1 MLTQVK
7 EKSLRRAFGAR
18 CKEEGNEDET
28 NGFLHSEP
36 SFGNRVTRTIG
47 AGNAFL
53 LPITPHEDEDI
64 DEKAITA
71 SLIALNGTQR
81 KRCAWYDACVSNTVF
96 GFEITATDKQART
109 GVLRTAHGEVQT
121 PAFVA
126 VGTQGTIKALT
137 PEQAQTAGTQLIF
150 GNTYHLY
157 LRPGAELVAQH
168 GGLHRFMNW
177 NRPILTDSGG
187 FQVFSLGA
195 SVEHGVGKIANIFPG
210 EEPAPQRRLAKRESF
225 VKVTE
230 DGVHFRSHHD
240 GSKHYFTP
248 EHSIGVQKQLGAD
261 MVLAFDECTS
271 PLHDERYTE
280 RSMHRTH
287 RWAVRSLD
295 AFNDLPQ
302 VHDYEQ
308 ALYGIVQGGAYQA
321 LREESAKV
329 IGEMPFH
336 GMAIGGNLGM
346 TRQDMY
352 DILDWTMPY
361 LPDPKPRHLLGIGDV
376 PSIFEAVMRGVD
388 TFDCVLPTRNA
399 RNGALLVR
407 KDDDGRVPKNHRLNI
422 QNARHATSMKPISED
437 CSCYTC
443 KTYTR
448 AYLRHLFK
456 ANESLAASL
465 ATIHNLQFMNDLMAD
480 IRTAI
485 ATGDGALER
494 LAEELRED

>member
-1 MLTQVK
+1 M
-7 EKSLRRAFGAR
+7 
-18 CKEEGNEDET
+18 
-28 NGFLHSEP
+28 
-36 SFGNRVTRTIG
+36 
-47 AGNAFL
+47 
-53 LPITPHEDEDI
+53 
-64 DEKAITA
+64 
-71 SLIALNGTQR
+71 
-81 KRCAWYDACVSNTVF
+81 SNNTSHPF
-96 GFEITATDKQART
+96 RFNITATDGAART
-109 GVLRTAHGEVQT
+109 GVLHTAHGEVQT

-126 VGTQGTIKALT
+126 VGTQGTIKTLT

-157 LRPGAELVAQH
+157 LKPGADLVAAH

-177 NRPILTDSGG
+177 HRPILTDSGG

-210 EEPAPQRRLAKRESF
+210 EEPSSGARRLSQRESF

-248 EHSIGVQKQLGAD
+248 EHSIAVQKKLGAD

-271 PLHDERYTE
+271 PLHDERYTK

-287 RWAVRSLD
+287 RWAERSLE
-295 AFNDLPQ
+295 AFHDIPQ

-308 ALYGIVQGGAYQA
+308 VLYGIVQGGAFRA
-321 LREESAKV
+321 LREESAEV
-329 IGEMPFH
+329 IGGMPFH

-352 DILDWTMPY
+352 DILDWTIPH
-361 LPDPKPRHLLGIGDV
+361 LPNPKPRHLLGIGDV
-376 PSIFEAVMRGVD
+376 PSIFEAVLRGVD

-407 KDDDGRVPKNHRLNI
+407 TDDEGNVPKNHRLNI
-422 QNARHATSMKPISED
+422 HNAVHRDSMKPISEH
-437 CSCYTC
+437 CECYTC

-465 ATIHNLQFMNDLMAD
+465 ATIHNLQFMNDLMRD
-480 IRTAI
+480 IRAAI
-485 ATGDGALER
+485 TEGNGALAR
-494 LAEELRED
+494 LAHSLQE